1 MYGIIRKRQKEL
13 FKNRTVG
20 TDQTNGVTGTNI
32 KQIAKC
38 FNFKYFKVNK
48 NYKLRN
54 KLKHILK
61 SKGPI
66 ICEIMGVLNQNYIEI
81 GYARNSKGMIV
92 RRPLEDQKPFINRN
106 TFLKEMIIKP
116 IDQ

>member
-1 MYGIIRKRQKEL
+1 
-13 FKNRTVG
+13 
-20 TDQTNGVTGTNI
+20 
-32 KQIAKC
+32 
-38 FNFKYFKVNK
+38 
-48 NYKLRN
+48 
-54 KLKHILK
+54 
-61 SKGPI
+61 
-66 ICEIMGVLNQNYIEI
+66 MGVLNQNYIEI